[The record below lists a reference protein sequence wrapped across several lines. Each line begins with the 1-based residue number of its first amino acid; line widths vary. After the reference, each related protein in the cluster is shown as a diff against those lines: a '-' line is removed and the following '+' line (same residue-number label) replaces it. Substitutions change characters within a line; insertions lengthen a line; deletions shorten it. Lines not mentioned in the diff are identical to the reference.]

1 MRIKVLASGSK
12 GNSTY
17 IECGSTKILID
28 AGISFLQIKNS
39 LSSINVDVNDIDII
53 LITHSHADHIKGLAT
68 LLKRTNITLYTTE
81 EVFNDITKTIDV
93 PSGHIIDKYFMFK
106 DVLIDVLP
114 LSHDVSCNCYIIK
127 YNEHE
132 LVYITDTGYLNKR
145 YFPRIKNK
153 DVYIIEANHDEVMLM
168 NGPYPF
174 ILKQRILS
182 DKGHLSNEATAN
194 ILLKL
199 VGSRTKYIF
208 LAHISEHNNTKELA
222 LKTVTDKLDE
232 INFNHDNII
241 LTDQY
246 ISLEMVEV

>member
-1 MRIKVLASGSK
+1 M
-12 GNSTY
+12 
-17 IECGSTKILID
+17 
-28 AGISFLQIKNS
+28 
-39 LSSINVDVNDIDII
+39 
-53 LITHSHADHIKGLAT
+53 
-68 LLKRTNITLYTTE
+68 YTET
-81 EVFNDITKTIDV
+81 
-93 PSGHIIDKYFMFK
+93 
-106 DVLIDVLP
+106 
-114 LSHDVSCNCYIIK
+114 YIIK

>member
-1 MRIKVLASGSK
+1 
-12 GNSTY
+12 
-17 IECGSTKILID
+17 
-28 AGISFLQIKNS
+28 
-39 LSSINVDVNDIDII
+39 
-53 LITHSHADHIKGLAT
+53 
-68 LLKRTNITLYTTE
+68 
-81 EVFNDITKTIDV
+81 
-93 PSGHIIDKYFMFK
+93 
-106 DVLIDVLP
+106 
-114 LSHDVSCNCYIIK
+114 
-127 YNEHE
+127 
-132 LVYITDTGYLNKR
+132 
-145 YFPRIKNK
+145 
-153 DVYIIEANHDEVMLM
+153 MLM
-168 NGPYPF
+168 EGPYPF

-232 INFNHDNII
+232 INFNHDSII